1 MQIKE
6 FYRTLEAIKR
16 LPLFNKFFIYLHGG
30 ILDHPKTTLDI
41 DIKVVPRGSVSLRE
55 VEHFMESLSLIP
67 RVEAVFM
74 KEINNYAPKYKPS
87 MEEIDEHDPPILQA
101 LYNSDALELE
111 ELTKSINCTFIYQ
124 GRKKL
129 ESLVGEKVK
138 LLDHRYNSAKKV
150 EWNPVTSSWMGRAF
164 WLVEFKE
171 GSDWVKD
178 SQLKYTPNLTHGDNR
193 HLEIGDTL
201 EYIENPKL
209 IRYRQIGKMTYY
221 VSGEWAIKGHKIH
234 VDHSRV
240 INCGNLEIREADQ
253 VAGWKEF

>member
-1 MQIKE
+1 MIVTTINKILEDIKG
-6 FYRTLEAIKR
+6 

-30 ILDHPKTTLDI
+30 ILDHPNTTPDI
-41 DIKVVPRGSVSLRE
+41 DIKVVPRGSVSLVE
-55 VEHFMESLSLIP
+55 VEHFMESLSLIAK
-67 RVEAVFM
+67 VEAVFM

-87 MEEIDEHDPPILQA
+87 VEEIDEHDPPTLQA
-101 LYNSDALELE
+101 LYNSEALELE
-111 ELTKSINCTFIYQ
+111 ESTKSLNCKFVYQ

-129 ESLVGEKVK
+129 EYLVGEKVK
-138 LLDHRYNSAKKV
+138 LLEHSGEDPSQE
-150 EWNPVTSSWMGRAF
+150 EWRAS

-171 GSDWVKD
+171 GRGWVKD
-178 SQLKYTPNLTHGDNR
+178 SQLKYTPDPTYGDNR

-221 VSGEWAIKGHKIH
+221 ISGEWAIKGHKIG
-234 VDHSRV
+234 VDHSKV
-240 INCGNLEIREADQ
+240 VNCGNLELREVDQ